1 MLIKEVLAADPT
13 PIEVKFTDIPGIS
26 ADLGTVLG
34 NAIRIIFAV
43 ATILVLFMLIFGAL
57 EWIMS
62 GGEKEKV
69 ASARGRITNALI
81 GLAILGLAF
90 VIATVAGGI
99 IGIDVFNVKIP
110 SLGTPL

>member
-1 MLIKEVLAADPT
+1 MQPT
-13 PIEVKFTDIPGIS
+13 PIQVKLSGLPGIT
-26 ADLGTVLG
+26 ADVSTVIG

-43 ATILVLFMLIFGAL
+43 ATILVLFMLVFGAL

-99 IGIDVFNVKIP
+99 IGIDIFNVSIP
-110 SLGTPL
+110 SLGTPATQ